1 LKNVDS
7 IQPTVYYQS
16 EERSIVSPSPIRA
29 KNIMVLLPAFNE
41 AGAIGHVIEGV
52 QQVLPQAD
60 IVVID
65 DCSTDNTV
73 QVARNAGA
81 TVVCIPCN
89 LGIGGAVQTGF
100 KFARE
105 KNYDVV
111 IRLDGDGQHD
121 PNEVPTLYAA
131 LSSGRADAVFG
142 SRFIGKDSDM
152 KIPIGRRL
160 GIKTF
165 AFLVT
170 ILTRQRATDT
180 TSGFM
185 CLNRYA
191 VGMLADYLPQDYP
204 EVEGRIILH
213 KAGLKT
219 LELPVLMR
227 SRIAGMSSINNW
239 RSIYYAFKVSVA
251 ALIGAM
257 KDIPAVQKELEYD
270 SHSHNSA
277 SRRHSGQSYFVACD
291 HTTDTEAQI
300 T

>member
-1 LKNVDS
+1 MS
-7 IQPTVYYQS
+7 S
-16 EERSIVSPSPIRA
+16 SPIRA
-29 KNIMVLLPAFNE
+29 KNIMVLLPAYNE
-41 AGAIGHVIEGV
+41 AGAIDHVIKGV
-52 QQVLPQAD
+52 QQVLPHAD
-60 IVVID
+60 IVVFD

-73 QVARNAGA
+73 QVARDAGA

-100 KFARE
+100 KFALE
-105 KNYDVV
+105 HNYNVV

-121 PNEVPTLYAA
+121 PNEVPALFAA
-131 LSSGRADAVFG
+131 LSSGQADAVFG
-142 SRFIGKDSDM
+142 SRFIGKNSGM
-152 KIPIGRRL
+152 KIPFGRRL

-219 LELPVLMR
+219 MELPVLMH
-227 SRIAGMSSINNW
+227 SRIAGMSSINSW

-270 SHSHNSA
+270 SHTHNSA
-277 SRRHSGQSYFVACD
+277 SGRYPGQSYSVAGD
-291 HTTDTEAQI
+291 HSADTEAQ
-300 T
+300 TT

>member
-1 LKNVDS
+1 M
-7 IQPTVYYQS
+7 
-16 EERSIVSPSPIRA
+16 SPSPIWA
-29 KNIMVLLPAFNE
+29 KKIMALLPAYNE
-41 AGAIGHVIEGV
+41 EGAIGTVVEGV
-52 QQVLPQAD
+52 QRVLPTAD

-65 DCSTDNTV
+65 DSSTDNTA
-73 QVARNAGA
+73 QVARDAGA
-81 TVVCIPCN
+81 TVVSLPCN

-105 KNYDVV
+105 HNYDVV

-121 PNEVPTLYAA
+121 PGEIPTLFAA
-131 LSSGRADAVFG
+131 LKSGNVDAVFG
-142 SRFIGKDSDM
+142 SRFVGKDSDM
-152 KIPIGRRL
+152 KIPISRRL

-170 ILTRQRATDT
+170 ILTGQRATDT

-213 KAGLKT
+213 KAGLKS
-219 LELPVLMR
+219 LELPVYMR
-227 SRIAGMSSINNW
+227 SRIAGISSINSW

-270 SHSHNSA
+270 SHSNHSA
-277 SRRHSGQSYFVACD
+277 SSRYPGQSYSVAGD
-291 HTTDTEAQI
+291 HSADTEAQ
-300 T
+300 TT

>member
-1 LKNVDS
+1 M
-7 IQPTVYYQS
+7 
-16 EERSIVSPSPIRA
+16 SPSPSGT
-29 KNIMVLLPAFNE
+29 KNIMVLLPAYNE
-41 AGAIGHVIEGV
+41 EGAITHVIKGV
-52 QQVLPQAD
+52 QQVLPDAD

-65 DCSTDNTV
+65 DCSTDNTA
-73 QVARNAGA
+73 QVARDVGA

-105 KNYDVV
+105 HDYDVV

-121 PNEVPTLYAA
+121 PNEIPTLFAA

-142 SRFIGKDSDM
+142 SRFIGKESDM
-152 KIPIGRRL
+152 KIPLGRRL

-170 ILTRQRATDT
+170 VLTGQKATDT

-191 VGMLADYLPQDYP
+191 FGVLADFLPQDYP

-213 KAGLKT
+213 KAGLT
-219 LELPVLMR
+219 ALELPAFMR
-227 SRIAGMSSINNW
+227 SRMAGVSSINSW

-270 SHSHNSA
+270 SHSSNSA
-277 SRRHSGQSYFVACD
+277 SRSYSGQSYSAASD
-291 HTTDTEAQI
+291 HSADTEAQ
-300 T
+300 TT

>member
-1 LKNVDS
+1 M
-7 IQPTVYYQS
+7 
-16 EERSIVSPSPIRA
+16 SPSLIRV
-29 KNIMVLLPAFNE
+29 KNIMALLPAYNE

-52 QQVLPQAD
+52 KQVLPQAD

-73 QVARNAGA
+73 QVARDAGA

-105 KNYDVV
+105 HNYDVV

-121 PNEVPTLYAA
+121 PNEVPALFAA
-131 LSSGRADAVFG
+131 ISSGRIDAVFG

-152 KIPIGRRL
+152 KIPFGRRL

-170 ILTRQRATDT
+170 VLTRQRATDT

-191 VGMLADYLPQDYP
+191 VGTLADYLPQDYP

-219 LELPVLMR
+219 LELPVIMR
-227 SRIAGMSSINNW
+227 SRIAGMSSINSW

-270 SHSHNSA
+270 SHSHNST
-277 SRRHSGQSYFVACD
+277 SRRYTGQSYSVASD
-291 HTTDTEAQI
+291 HTADTEAQ
-300 T
+300 TT

>member
-1 LKNVDS
+1 MSL
-7 IQPTVYYQS
+7 
-16 EERSIVSPSPIRA
+16 SPIRA
-29 KNIMVLLPAFNE
+29 KNIMVLLPAYNE

-52 QQVLPQAD
+52 RQVLPHAD

-65 DCSTDNTV
+65 DCSTDDTG
-73 QVARNAGA
+73 QVARDAGA

-100 KFARE
+100 EFARE
-105 KNYDVV
+105 HNYNVV

-121 PNEVPTLYAA
+121 PNEVPALFAA

-152 KIPIGRRL
+152 KIPFGRRL

-170 ILTRQRATDT
+170 VLTRQRATDT

-191 VGMLADYLPQDYP
+191 VGVLADYLPQDYP

-219 LELPVLMR
+219 LELPVIMR
-227 SRIAGMSSINNW
+227 SRIAGMSSINSW
-239 RSIYYAFKVSVA
+239 RSFYYAFKVSVA

-257 KDIPAVQKELEYD
+257 KEIPAVQKELEYD
-270 SHSHNSA
+270 SHSSNSA
-277 SRRHSGQSYFVACD
+277 SRRYSGQSYSVAGD
-291 HTTDTEAQI
+291 HSADKEAQ
-300 T
+300 TT

>member
-1 LKNVDS
+1 M
-7 IQPTVYYQS
+7 
-16 EERSIVSPSPIRA
+16 SPSPIRA
-29 KNIMVLLPAFNE
+29 KDIMVLLPAYNE

-52 QQVLPQAD
+52 RQVLPQAD

-73 QVARNAGA
+73 QVARDAGA
-81 TVVCIPCN
+81 TVLCIPSN

-105 KNYDVV
+105 HNYDVV

-121 PNEVPTLYAA
+121 PNEVPALYAA
-131 LSSGRADAVFG
+131 LSSGQADAVFG
-142 SRFIGKDSDM
+142 SRFIGKDSNM
-152 KIPIGRRL
+152 KIPFGRRL

-219 LELPVLMR
+219 LELPVIMR
-227 SRIAGMSSINNW
+227 SRIAGMSSINSW

-257 KDIPAVQKELEYD
+257 KDIPAVQKELDYD

-277 SRRHSGQSYFVACD
+277 SRRYTGQSYSVASN
-291 HTTDTEAQI
+291 HTTDTEAQ
-300 T
+300 TT

>member
-1 LKNVDS
+1 M
-7 IQPTVYYQS
+7 
-16 EERSIVSPSPIRA
+16 SPSPIRA
-29 KNIMVLLPAFNE
+29 KKIMALIPAYNE
-41 AGAIGHVIEGV
+41 EGAVGHVIDGV
-52 QQVLPQAD
+52 RKVLPHAD

-65 DCSTDNTV
+65 DSSTDNTV
-73 QVARNAGA
+73 SIARAAGA

-105 KNYDVV
+105 HNYDVV

-121 PNEVPTLYAA
+121 PNEIPALYTA
-131 LSSGRADAVFG
+131 LTSGKADAVFG
-142 SRFIGKDSDM
+142 SRFIGKDSDL
-152 KIPIGRRL
+152 KIPISRRL

-170 ILTRQRATDT
+170 VLTRQRATDT

-191 VGMLADYLPQDYP
+191 VSILADYLPQDYP
-204 EVEGRIILH
+204 EVEGRILLH
-213 KAGLKT
+213 KAGLT
-219 LELPVLMR
+219 SLELPVIMR
-227 SRIAGMSSINNW
+227 SRMAGMSSINSW

-257 KDIPAVQKELEYD
+257 KEIPTVQKELEYD
-270 SHSHNSA
+270 SNTNHPAPRRYSGKSYSVAGDHS
-277 SRRHSGQSYFVACD
+277 
-291 HTTDTEAQI
+291 TDTEAQI

>member
-1 LKNVDS
+1 MKNVDS
-7 IQPTVYYQS
+7 IQPATYHQS
-16 EERSIVSPSPIRA
+16 EERTIVSSSPVRT
-29 KNIMVLLPAFNE
+29 KNIMVLLPAYNE
-41 AGAIGHVIEGV
+41 AGAVGHVIEGV

-73 QVARNAGA
+73 QVARDAGA

-105 KNYDVV
+105 HNYDVV

-121 PNEVPTLYAA
+121 PNEVPALYAA

-152 KIPIGRRL
+152 KIPFGRRL

-185 CLNRYA
+185 CLNHYA
-191 VGMLADYLPQDYP
+191 VGVLADYLPQDYP
-204 EVEGRIILH
+204 EVEGRVILH

-227 SRIAGMSSINNW
+227 SRIAGMSSINSW

-257 KDIPAVQKELEYD
+257 KDIPAVQKEQEYD

-277 SRRHSGQSYFVACD
+277 SRRHSGQSYFVAGD
-291 HTTDTEAQI
+291 HSTDTEAQ
-300 T
+300 TT

>member
-1 LKNVDS
+1 
-7 IQPTVYYQS
+7 
-16 EERSIVSPSPIRA
+16 
-29 KNIMVLLPAFNE
+29 MVLIPAYNE
-41 AGAIGHVIEGV
+41 EGAVGHVIDGV
-52 QQVLPQAD
+52 RQVLPRAE

-73 QVARNAGA
+73 KVAGEAGA
-81 TVVCIPCN
+81 TVVSVPCN

-105 KNYDVV
+105 HGYDVV

-121 PNEVPTLYAA
+121 PNETATLLAA
-131 LSSGRADAVFG
+131 LKSGEADAVFG
-142 SRFIGKDSDM
+142 SRFIGKNNVM

-165 AFLVT
+165 AFLVSL
-170 ILTRQRATDT
+170 LTRQRATDT

-191 VGMLADYLPQDYP
+191 IDVLADYLPQDYP

-213 KAGLKT
+213 KAGLTT
-219 LELPVLMR
+219 LELPALMR
-227 SRIAGMSSINNW
+227 SRFAGMSSINSW
-239 RSIYYAFKVSVA
+239 QSIYYALKVSIA
-251 ALIGAM
+251 ALICAI
-257 KDIPAVQKELEYD
+257 KDIPVVKKELDYD
-270 SHSHNSA
+270 SYSDNSA
-277 SRRHSGQSYFVACD
+277 SRRYLSQSYSIVRDRA
-291 HTTDTEAQI
+291 TDSEAQI

>member
-1 LKNVDS
+1 M
-7 IQPTVYYQS
+7 
-16 EERSIVSPSPIRA
+16 SPGTIRA
-29 KNIMVLLPAFNE
+29 KNIMVLLPAYNE
-41 AGAIGHVIEGV
+41 EGAIGQVIAGV
-52 QQVLPQAD
+52 REVLPLAA

-73 QVARNAGA
+73 QVARSSGA

-105 KNYDVV
+105 HHYDIVV
-111 IRLDGDGQHD
+111 RLDGDGQHD
-121 PNEVPTLYAA
+121 PEEIPALYAA
-131 LSSGRADAVFG
+131 LTSGQADAVFG

-152 KIPIGRRL
+152 NIPIGRRL

-170 ILTRQRATDT
+170 VLTRQRATDT

-191 VGMLADYLPQDYP
+191 VGVLADFLPQDFP

-213 KAGLKT
+213 KAGLST
-219 LELPVLMR
+219 LELPALMR
-227 SRIAGMSSINNW
+227 SRIAGMSSINSW
-239 RSIYYAFKVSVA
+239 RSIYYAAKVSVA
-251 ALIGAM
+251 ALIGAL
-257 KDIPAVQKELEYD
+257 KVVPAVQKELEHGN
-270 SHSHNSA
+270 HSNYPANS
-277 SRRHSGQSYFVACD
+277 RYSGQSYAIASD
-291 HTTDTEAQI
+291 RSTDTEAQ
-300 T
+300 TT